1 MKLTKKKWNGD
12 PSADRDK
19 FIGGSDIGTIMGAN
33 PWKSAYTLW
42 AEKTGRIEVEDIS
55 DKEAVWWGTNMEDL
69 VAKRFAMK
77 FEEATGE
84 KVKLYKPMVSFSTA
98 EYPFLVGHVDRL
110 FRGKK
115 IGLECKTTSAR
126 NKTNYAEGEIPP
138 MHFCQCQF
146 YMAVTG
152 YKEWYLATK
161 RDNEFYITKIDRNE
175 EVIQDLIESAV
186 RFWQMVEEDIE
197 PPIDDSESTAD
208 TINEMYPESIQA
220 VMDLSDYRQTI
231 ESRVAVQHQIK
242 SLESIKRECDNV
254 LKSVMQDSEK
264 GICDEFTVSWKS
276 NAKGIRTFIVKEK

>member
-42 AEKTGRIEVEDIS
+42 AEKTGRIEPEDIS

-208 TINEMYPESIQA
+208 TINQMYPESIQA

-231 ESRVAVQHQIK
+231 ESRVQIATQIK
-242 SLESIKRECDNV
+242 SLESIKRQCDSV
-254 LKSVMQDSEK
+254 LKSVMQDCESAV
-264 GICDEFTVSWKS
+264 CDEHKISWKTNSRGVRVFTVK
-276 NAKGIRTFIVKEK
+276 

>member
-42 AEKTGRIEVEDIS
+42 AEKTGRIEPEDIS

-208 TINEMYPESIQA
+208 TINQMYPESIQA
-220 VMDLSDYRQTI
+220 VMDLSDYRQTV
-231 ESRVAVQHQIK
+231 ESRIAVGKQIK
-242 SLESIKRECDNV
+242 SLESIKRQCDSV
-254 LKSVMQDSEK
+254 IKSAMEDCESAV
-264 GICDEFTVSWKS
+264 CDEYKITWKTT
-276 NAKGIRTFIVKEK
+276 AKGTRPLVIKQK

>member
-42 AEKTGRIEVEDIS
+42 AEKTGRIEPEDIS

-220 VMDLSDYRQTI
+220 VMDLSDYRQTV
-231 ESRVAVQHQIK
+231 ESRIAVQHQIR

-254 LKSVMQDSEK
+254 LKSVMQDCST
-264 GICDEFTVSWKS
+264 GVCDEYKISWKENSRGVRVFTVK
-276 NAKGIRTFIVKEK
+276 

>member
-1 MKLTKKKWNGD
+1 MKLTKKKWSGD

-42 AEKTGRIEVEDIS
+42 AEKTGRIEPEDIS

-208 TINEMYPESIQA
+208 TINQMYPESIQA

-231 ESRVAVQHQIK
+231 ESRVQIATQIK
-242 SLESIKRECDNV
+242 SLESIKRQCDSV
-254 LKSVMQDSEK
+254 LKSVMQDCESAV
-264 GICDEFTVSWKS
+264 CDEHKISWKENSRGVRVFTVK
-276 NAKGIRTFIVKEK
+276 